1 MGGAMSRWILAIA
14 ALLLFGC
21 TSKHSNVSPVTYRV
35 TGFDSAQNTWVVDQ
49 VDNVAKTQTR
59 YVLVCDFYQWGKHK
73 PASGPTQCDLTVGE
87 QIVPNPLQQ
96 RPGEFVDVWPRQDK
110 LSITSGKGGDQV
122 IEQFTIKSAT
132 TLPFRNGN

>member
-1 MGGAMSRWILAIA
+1 MSRWTLAIA
-14 ALLLFGC
+14 SLLLFGC

-59 YVLVCDFYQWGKHK
+59 YLLVCDFYQWGKHK
-73 PASGPTQCDLTVGE
+73 PASDPTQCDLTVGE

-96 RPGEFVDVWPRQDK
+96 RPSEFVDVWPRQDK
-110 LSITSGKGGDQV
+110 LSITSGK
-122 IEQFTIKSAT
+122 EMIK
-132 TLPFRNGN
+132 